1 MNNNDTQGVDLTPY
15 ITAIMERFKPATAL
29 TEATHQLTTNEIAEA
44 IREINPGIN
53 LTTTLTTTQVYDALI
68 ASGFTFHPAKGTQSL
83 RFLWLLTEK

>member
-1 MNNNDTQGVDLTPY
+1 MNNENPQEVDLTPY

-44 IREINPGIN
+44 IREINPGIH
-53 LTTTLTTTQVYDALI
+53 LTTTQVYDVLI

>member
-1 MNNNDTQGVDLTPY
+1 MNNENPQEVDLTPY

-53 LTTTLTTTQVYDALI
+53 LTTTQVYDALI

>member
-1 MNNNDTQGVDLTPY
+1 MNNENPQEVDLAPY

-44 IREINPGIN
+44 IREINPGIH
-53 LTTTLTTTQVYDALI
+53 LTTTQVYDALI